1 MNAEAA
7 KGCKERASTYERRGR
22 KEMLAL
28 LTTHRVTRVV
38 LVLVVCVCSIR
49 LAGPAPCATMT
60 GMADSSSAVQ
70 MRRWTR
76 QEYDR
81 MIEAGVLT
89 PEDRVELIEG
99 EILTM
104 TPQGSAHFTAM
115 SLAQEALRAAVGPE
129 LHVRTQGPLALG
141 SASEPEPDIAIVGG
155 MVRDYRDHHPA
166 SAVLVIEIADSSIVH
181 DLEDKGSLYAR
192 FGIPEYW
199 IVNLVAYPDD
209 DDGILERSD
218 PVAAA
223 RKAEDESRA
232 VVRFGR
238 PGPPL
243 SDMGGRNGS
252 AVGRAPRNSARI
264 GTCHAG
270 QGQSDRSDGPRA
282 RLDCRDAKSCGLRKG
297 ARQD

>member
-1 MNAEAA
+1 
-7 KGCKERASTYERRGR
+7 
-22 KEMLAL
+22 MLAL
-28 LTTHRVTRVV
+28 LTTHRVTRAV

-49 LAGPAPCATMT
+49 LAGPALCATMT

-89 PEDRVELIEG
+89 PEDRVELLEG

-104 TPQGSAHFTAM
+104 TPQGTAHFTAM

-129 LHVRTQGPLALG
+129 FHVRTQGPLALG

-155 MVRDYRDHHPA
+155 KVRDYRDHHPV

-181 DLEDKGSLYAR
+181 DREDKGSLYAR

-199 IVNLVAYPDD
+199 IVNLP
-209 DDGILERSD
+209 ERVIEVYCD
-218 PVAAA
+218 PEPEENA
-223 RKAEDESRA
+223 
-232 VVRFGR
+232 RFGWR
-238 PGPPL
+238 YRRVDRYRAGDAIAPQALPGAHIVVTDLLP
-243 SDMGGRNGS
+243 
-252 AVGRAPRNSARI
+252 
-264 GTCHAG
+264 
-270 QGQSDRSDGPRA
+270 
-282 RLDCRDAKSCGLRKG
+282 
-297 ARQD
+297 